1 MNVSGIDPAT
11 AAGVFMWEV
20 VASWTRHLA
29 AKFREEMPVKLSAN
43 DPTAGT
49 LAVAAHIDMDGEPH
63 GAPRRTIMRLQVEQ
77 TDARD

>member
-11 AAGVFMWEV
+11 AAGGFMWEV
-20 VASWTRHLA
+20 VASWTTPCG
-29 AKFREEMPVKLSAN
+29 KISGGVPVKLSAN

-49 LAVAAHIDMDGEPH
+49 LAVPAHIDMDGEPH